1 MRGAHLVSLEL
12 LLTYFWGIAVLIS
25 PLGSAIF
32 AVFNI
37 SFYTKIWIKHV
48 RTVCTTQHLYI
59 LEWILILSSLVG
71 VGYAK
76 LS

>member
-1 MRGAHLVSLEL
+1 MASFVLHLLHVSIVGMRGAHLVSLEL

-48 RTVCTTQHLYI
+48 RCYL
-59 LEWILILSSLVG
+59 L
-71 VGYAK
+71 
-76 LS
+76 

>member
-1 MRGAHLVSLEL
+1 MMIVGMRGAHLVSLEL

-48 RTVCTTQHLYI
+48 RTAAL
-59 LEWILILSSLVG
+59 
-71 VGYAK
+71 
-76 LS
+76 